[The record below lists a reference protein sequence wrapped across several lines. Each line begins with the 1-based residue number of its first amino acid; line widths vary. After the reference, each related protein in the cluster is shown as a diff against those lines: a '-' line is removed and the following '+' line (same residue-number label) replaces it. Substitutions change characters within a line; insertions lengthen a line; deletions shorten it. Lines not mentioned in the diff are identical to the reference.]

1 MAQENVS
8 QVTITHILANDE
20 ILSESRVFTSRFLDD
35 EVKSTLPISKWISSQ
50 NWNSFVS
57 LNDFFY
63 PKMVTEFY
71 QNLHFK
77 SDEEDVVHS
86 VIDGVDFEVSRA
98 SISQA
103 ISIDDEGIIIGDDG
117 SAEGFSEVNWAKPV
131 QSAKET
137 YATWLTQ
144 HQRWAH
150 YLTTNVFL
158 PKSGAVN
165 GVSNRERV
173 FMYHLMNEK
182 KINLPAMIIRQMK
195 NVKVGSALAY
205 GSLLT
210 RLFESAGIEI
220 SGEGVTSKSTPIKLI
235 PLTKLQH
242 SIVPKKSEGAGSS
255 VVVSQKE
262 NVKVVEQKGKT
273 VAKGGKGKKKPSK
286 LVVTVEKVV
295 TSEPPPSMV
304 QATINIEPS
313 GKVVAEKPSEAA
325 KKAAEEAEKSRLA
338 ELARAAEAEK
348 EQERIVSLAELS
360 RREKEAAEVAE
371 KLAEERLA
379 LAKAKEDARLE
390 EVAALLDSDVVLSE
404 VAEEDNA
411 EREIPLSQGMRRKK
425 AANRRVLNKKDLF
438 VECAELEDAIPSEE
452 EFLDEDMLD
461 VSEGDFGA
469 PIFQEL
475 SEDSDEEVIP
485 PEVVLKN
492 AKEFAETIDNDD
504 FMDNVLLG
512 QGRNPGERDAR
523 TTIEKMAHLDANP
536 ISSFDPNVPEG
547 QNTFDQALPS
557 PSHTPVP
564 SPIHSSQPSSVP
576 TPVSEVSASTFPIP
590 PIPSTSEDMPLRT
603 IPSSGSYSEVNVFT
617 APLFSDSVITS
628 SFQPLQS
635 EVVFPS
641 IGLTTS
647 ISTPPTTIPT
657 TILSTLPPLTTQNAP
672 SSTSHLPQPSSSG
685 HTPPVCDPLTTSNTP
700 TPPTYAGIR
709 TNYEYLFNHLN
720 RDEMAANFGSF
731 GIPHRAPAISAAG
744 GVPSVDDLRRMSQS
758 GSDGLLNNLAS
769 FGQRTPAADLF
780 AQGMVLQELQALK
793 AQNLQLM
800 TMLQLQNPSVFIQNL
815 STLHLA
821 AYDEFYKLR
830 QLALTLPTLENIAHA
845 SASNVNE
852 HLSILQQE
860 VREANEHFE
869 SQEKVLPAKIDDLQ
883 STINHV
889 LREVKSSAQGPSSSG
904 AAKVVY
910 DITPDLNNRLQSIES
925 LVNAQNAQ
933 IAELTEFM
941 KVLHSQSKEHEKI
954 LHNNYRFVRGQT
966 YLQNEYLTAAVY
978 LNNQAIK
985 LLLEDAQ
992 KQRPQTG
999 PSLPE
1004 MKKLEAEFKQKI
1016 DQLNALRPNKH
1027 QLDTALQVQQKLM
1040 SQGALGRP
1048 VVYGQMGEKPAQQG
1062 GPGSGSGSKRSG
1074 ANASSSGGVPPFQKK
1089 PRNT

>member
-1 MAQENVS
+1 MAQENVP
-8 QVTITHILANDE
+8 QVIITHILADDE

-35 EVKSTLPISKWISSQ
+35 EVKSSVPISKWISAQ

-71 QNLHFK
+71 QNLHYR
-77 SDEEDVVHS
+77 SDEEDTVHS
-86 VIDGVDFEVSRA
+86 VVNGTDFEVSRA

-117 SAEGFSEVNWAKPV
+117 TAEGFSEVNWAKPV

-220 SGEGVTSKSTPIKLI
+220 SGEGITSKSTPIKLI

-242 SIVPKKSEGAGSS
+242 SIVPKKPEGAGSS

-262 NVKVVEQKGKT
+262 SMKVVEQKGKT

-286 LVVTVEKVV
+286 LVVEKVV
-295 TSEPPPSMV
+295 TSEPLPPMV
-304 QATINIEPS
+304 QATISIEPS
-313 GKVVAEKPSEAA
+313 GKVVADKPSEAA

-348 EQERIVSLAELS
+348 EQERIVSLAELT

-390 EVAALLDSDVVLSE
+390 EAAALLDSDVVLSE
-404 VAEEDNA
+404 VAEEETA
-411 EREIPLSQGMRRKK
+411 GREIPLSQGMRRKK
-425 AANRRVLNKKDLF
+425 AAHRRILNKKDLF

-452 EFLDEDMLD
+452 EFLDEEMLD
-461 VSEGDFGA
+461 ASEGDFGA
-469 PIFQEL
+469 PTIQDL
-475 SEDSDEEVIP
+475 SEDSDEEVIA
-485 PEVVLKN
+485 PEIVLKN
-492 AKEFAETIDNDD
+492 AQEFVETVDNDD
-504 FMDNVLLG
+504 FLDNVLLG

-523 TTIEKMAHLDANP
+523 ITIEKMAHLDATP
-536 ISSFDPNVPEG
+536 ISSFDPNVPED
-547 QNTFDQALPS
+547 QNTSDQALPS
-557 PSHTPVP
+557 PPHTPAP

-576 TPVSEVSASTFPIP
+576 TSVSEVSTSSIQIP
-590 PIPSTSEDMPLRT
+590 PISSTSEDMPLKT
-603 IPSSGSYSEVNVFT
+603 ILSSGSYSEVNINT
-617 APLFSDSVITS
+617 APLFSDSVIIS
-628 SFQPLQS
+628 SSQSLPS
-635 EVVFPS
+635 EVVPPFS
-641 IGLTTS
+641 GLTTS
-647 ISTPPTTIPT
+647 ISTPPSSIPT
-657 TILSTLPPLTTQNAP
+657 TILSSLPPLTTQSAP
-672 SSTSHLPQPSSSG
+672 SFTSTIPRSSSSG
-685 HTPPVCDPLTTSNTP
+685 HTPPVCDPLTTSNTS
-700 TPPTYAGIR
+700 TPPSYAGIR
-709 TNYEYLFNHLN
+709 TNYEFLFNHLN

-731 GIPHRAPAISAAG
+731 GIPRRAPVISTAG
-744 GVPSVDDLRRMSQS
+744 GVPSVEDLRRMSQS
-758 GSDGLLNNLAS
+758 GSDGLLHNMANL
-769 FGQRTPAADLF
+769 GQRTPAADLY
-780 AQGMVLQELQALK
+780 AQGMVLQEIQALK
-793 AQNLQLM
+793 AHNLQLM
-800 TMLQLQNPSVFIQNL
+800 TMLQMQNPSVFIQNL

-845 SASNVNE
+845 STSNVNE
-852 HLSILQQE
+852 HLNILQQE

-889 LREVKSSAQGPSSSG
+889 LREVKSSAQGQSSSG
-904 AAKVVY
+904 AAKVVEN
-910 DITPDLNNRLQSIES
+910 ISPDLNKRLQSIES
-925 LVNAQNAQ
+925 LVHAQNAQ

-954 LHNNYRFVRGQT
+954 LNNNYRFVRGQT

-1004 MKKLEAEFKQKI
+1004 MRKLEADFKQKI
-1016 DQLNALRPNKH
+1016 DQLNALRPTKH
-1027 QLDTALQVQQKLM
+1027 QLDTALKVQQKLM

-1048 VVYGQMGEKPAQQG
+1048 VVYGQMGEKPAEQG
-1062 GPGSGSGSKRSG
+1062 GGPSSGLKRSG
-1074 ANASSSGGVPPFQKK
+1074 ANVSSSSGVPPLQKK